1 MSEASSSERPKEGR
15 TRKRRL
21 TIGHIDSYHAY
32 DLHES
37 LTAGQGVGRARTEV
51 NARPNAKSRWA
62 TLRSSV
68 HVGGLL
74 QEIRE
79 KKRHE
84 KKAIIQLSVVIVLSG
99 CASAVPFELLNKADR
114 GCSSLILLA
123 QYLYATSECVRSGE
137 VGTFVADRKIP
148 IVHHVLFLFLFGI
161 TNVLLNAALDLGLPM
176 PVYLVIKNGGL
187 AVSMLLGWAVQ
198 SKSYRLEQV
207 MGVLV
212 ITLGV
217 IITTFASKPAQKSTE
232 SAQNMSTFSFLVA
245 AASMALGVVSMSFLN
260 IAQERAFKQHG
271 KHFQETM
278 FYQHV
283 LGLPLFLLGSAD
295 LFSHMQTW
303 SGMWGELPLPSPLN
317 LSVPTMWLMLLLN
330 ISMAQIMK
338 VSCLKLTNLA
348 GSLTNVLVVTIFRFV
363 SLLVSAVVINSP
375 PFPPLSMW
383 FGSFLVLGGTI
394 MYLLCADSAP
404 APGAKE
410 K

>member
-1 MSEASSSERPKEGR
+1 MSEASSSEQPKEGR
-15 TRKRRL
+15 RRGRRL
-21 TIGHIDSYHAY
+21 TIGHIDAYHENA
-32 DLHES
+32 LHES
-37 LTAGQGVGRARTEV
+37 LAAGQKMGRARTEA
-51 NARPNAKSRWA
+51 NIRPGPKSHWA

-68 HVGGLL
+68 AVGGLL

-84 KKAIIQLSVVIVLSG
+84 KQAIAQLSVVIVLAG

-114 GCSSLILLA
+114 GCSSLILLG
-123 QYLYATSECVRSGE
+123 QYLYATTECFRSGD

-148 IVHHVLFLFLFGI
+148 IAHHVLFLFLFGI

-187 AVSMLLGWAVQ
+187 AVSMLLGWLVQ
-198 SKSYRLEQV
+198 GKTYRLEQV
-207 MGVLV
+207 AGVLC

-217 IITTFASKPAQKSTE
+217 IVTTFASKPAQKSTE
-232 SAQNMSTFSFLVA
+232 SSQTMSTFTFLLA
-245 AASMALGVVSMSFLN
+245 SASMILGVVSMSFLN

-283 LGLPLFLLGSAD
+283 LGLPFFLLGSAD
-295 LFSHMQTW
+295 LFSHVRTW
-303 SGMWGELPLPSPLN
+303 SATWGNLPLPTPFN
-317 LSVPTMWLMLLLN
+317 VSVPTMWLMLLLN

-338 VSCLKLTNLA
+338 VSCLKLTVLA

-363 SLLVSAVVINSP
+363 SLLVSAVVLNSP
-375 PFPPLSMW
+375 PFPPMSLW
-383 FGSFLVLGGTI
+383 LGSFLVLGGTVL
-394 MYLLCADSAP
+394 YLLCAETTSAS
-404 APGAKE
+404 GAKE